1 MKVKAP
7 MIMPIKAPRDI
18 NFNVS
23 RSNSL
28 RNLYTAT
35 KSAKIRIGKVMA
47 KASVKGITTV
57 INGIDINATD
67 PPNPAFDIPNNN
79 IAGTTVIK
87 KRKFIS
93 IIES

>member
-1 MKVKAP
+1 

-23 RSNSL
+23 RSNSY

-35 KSAKIRIGKVMA
+35 KSAKIRIGKVIA

-67 PPNPAFDIPNNN
+67 PPNPDFDMPNNK
-79 IAGTTVIK
+79 IAGTTVTK
-87 KRKFIS
+87 KSKLNS
-93 IIES
+93 IIK